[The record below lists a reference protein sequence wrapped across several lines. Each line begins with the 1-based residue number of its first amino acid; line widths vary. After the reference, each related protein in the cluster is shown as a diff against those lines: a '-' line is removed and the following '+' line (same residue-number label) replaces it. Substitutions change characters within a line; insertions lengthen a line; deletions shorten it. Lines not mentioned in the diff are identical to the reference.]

1 MPPPRMAKMQRQSFG
16 KGWELLKRHMHRW
29 WECRLVQPF
38 GVCLAVCSNMILGV
52 GTLDHLDLPC
62 LGVFAIEMCTY
73 IGMGTKMQNNLQR
86 SGRQRGGLSALNGV
100 PPGTWNTYSR
110 ERQV

>member
-1 MPPPRMAKMQRQSFG
+1 M
-16 KGWELLKRHMHRW
+16 
-29 WECRLVQPF
+29 VQPF